1 MAPASISAELLSKI
15 FIEPTVT
22 VCKSVLEKIGSMAE
36 NEYNGED
43 MIKEKLI
50 KLQMML
56 EDEEITE
63 EQYNKEETILLN
75 RLEERN
81 SSEQDE
87 NK

>member
-1 MAPASISAELLSKI
+1 
-15 FIEPTVT
+15 
-22 VCKSVLEKIGSMAE
+22 MAE